1 MHKTIYREETSVFL
15 EILLEARARSG
26 LTQAAV
32 ADLLG
37 RPQSTMSHIERGGRR
52 LDVIEFIDY
61 CRALRADP
69 VELLE
74 ELLRRLDKPG
84 RRSPRRRPNTSR

>member
-1 MHKTIYREETSVFL
+1 MRKTIYREETGVFL
-15 EILLEARARSG
+15 TLLLEARERAG

-32 ADLLG
+32 AAKLN

-61 CRALRADP
+61 CRALRIDP
-69 VELLE
+69 VEFLA
-74 ELLRRLDKPG
+74 ELVRRLEPSG
-84 RRSPRRRPNTSR
+84 RKAPRKRTR